1 MVDDGSVRHGRCGCK
16 RYLSISCGLTTK
28 IIVAFSKAPLVA
40 AFASVLLATDRAMS
54 AYTGLMATPSFV
66 SQSGNVVVMVTPQRP
81 MDSTG
86 APPAVQPM
94 GCIAP

>member
-1 MVDDGSVRHGRCGCK
+1 
-16 RYLSISCGLTTK
+16 
-28 IIVAFSKAPLVA
+28 
-40 AFASVLLATDRAMS
+40 MS